1 MLVLIS
7 PDQGVSRVSPL
18 TRERQVESVAPSQ
31 RTRAVNNT
39 TKASMSAVQP
49 FTGYDQSSEE
59 RTQRQ
64 RAMLAHQ
71 IMNKSVLTLRHDN
84 TVQEAKEL
92 LASRP
97 IQHIPITDE
106 SRRLV
111 GMMSDRD
118 FLKLPDGAE
127 TRQLGEMMTNQLFA
141 AMADTSIREVAGEMV
156 DRQIHCLPI
165 LDEDHKLLGIIT
177 TADVLRCVVNQAPL
191 DLWA

>member
-1 MLVLIS
+1 MLVVIN
-7 PDQGVSRVSPL
+7 PDQGVSRASPL
-18 TRERQVESVAPSQ
+18 THERQVESVAPSQ
-31 RTRAVNNT
+31 PTRAVNNT

-49 FTGYDQSSEE
+49 FTGYDQSSED
-59 RTQRQ
+59 RPQRQ
-64 RAMLAHQ
+64 RATLAHQ
-71 IMNKSVLTLRHDN
+71 IMNKSVLTLRRDN

-127 TRQLGEMMTNQLFA
+127 TRQLGEMMRI
-141 AMADTSIREVAGEMV
+141 S
-156 DRQIHCLPI
+156 CLRRWRTPAF
-165 LDEDHKLLGIIT
+165 EKLLARWSTDKSIAYRFSTKT
-177 TADVLRCVVNQAPL
+177 TNFWVSSRPQTC
-191 DLWA
+191 